1 MGFSEFSVYLQACA
15 CFLTQFAPCAFW
27 CFVPNGTVESG
38 SLALS
43 SCAPC
48 LGGAKE
54 LDTGPSNDFQW
65 EKRMRHRGCSWCS
78 WFDGCN
84 KLYPI
89 ESYWNSDL
97 RSWGMARYSAV
108 DTEPPNDDSAPDGT
122 APTAPVSTRSSER
135 CPRCTPAGDWKFERI
150 RRQDIVF
157 EKDQLWP
164 ACIVWI
170 NRWLIGGLEHGFYF
184 PQ

>member
-1 MGFSEFSVYLQACA
+1 MGFSEFSVYLQACT

-84 KLYPI
+84 KSYPI
-89 ESYWNSDL
+89 VSYWILLKLWSQEL
-97 RSWGMARYSAV
+97 RHGQIQCCRHRATKRRFSARRHGANGACVHEKLRAV
-108 DTEPPNDDSAPDGT
+108 
-122 APTAPVSTRSSER
+122 PTVHTGRRLEIWTDQKAGHRLWKG
-135 CPRCTPAGDWKFERI
+135 PAMTSLHCLN
-150 RRQDIVF
+150 Q
-157 EKDQLWP
+157 
-164 ACIVWI
+164 
-170 NRWLIGGLEHGFYF
+170 
-184 PQ
+184 